1 MRNLN
6 SARQSNPTKDKHAI
20 QLILDSPR
28 AIVYDHAAQTQV
40 ERTHQWAARAAAE
53 HRVRTNL
60 VPTPSLIRYREAFH
74 PAPNLTKSSLT
85 FWARK
90 LWQLA

>member
-1 MRNLN
+1 MREV
-6 SARQSNPTKDKHAI
+6 TKDKHAI
-20 QLILDSPR
+20 QLILDTKR
-28 AIVYDHAAQTQV
+28 IREDFHAQTQV

-53 HRVRTNL
+53 HWARTNL

-74 PAPNLTKSSLT
+74 PAPNLTKSPLT
-85 FWARK
+85 SWARK